1 MLKFLNYICIIL
13 MCALTS
19 CSENINEQKVVSY
32 NTLINVTSTNPKAIE
47 FYRKAKLH
55 LIDNEYIEAKE
66 SYLSALRLDP
76 NMFMSLLEINESN
89 GVLARNYKR
98 KAAENLEKANQF
110 EKIFYEYDKLSFNS
124 SDRKKKQELS
134 KKIIEIYPD
143 KVDGYLMLGLSFS
156 SSNDESA
163 AEAIKSFEKALEID
177 PENIEVRYQ
186 VMRYTYGGSNR
197 TYKLKTDIE
206 FFDSFDVMAK
216 SLISKFPKSLR
227 IKSSTAAI
235 YRNAYNFSD
244 EKRIEMSKKLY
255 DDCLEIVNSNGSSFK
270 INLLNNVAKLNLQ
283 MGNTDEAY
291 NLYQSN
297 IDLSTTNYQIINS
310 YFRFFLAKLY
320 DGDYLNAIRKI
331 NEFQN
336 NFNDLNLTDEQVL
349 KCMVGLSN
357 YKAII
362 FAHANQKERALE
374 ALNSYKLYA
383 NQLIKFYGFNDNID
397 SQFKSLSAPGFL
409 RWKEASPRAQLWHEI
424 WINMMFGNYEIAESL
439 QNKFENTFGER
450 LTYWDGILNV
460 LQGNTEKGYNILES
474 NTFGYMQYFK
484 SQALISLG
492 EREKAK
498 KILDS
503 VRQLPEGSIFTN
515 LIVKRSSDL
524 YKSL

>member
-1 MLKFLNYICIIL
+1 

-98 KAAENLEKANQF
+98 KAAENLERANEF
-110 EKIFYEYDKLSFNS
+110 EKIFYEYDKLSFNP

-156 SSNDESA
+156 PSNDESA

-197 TYKLKTDIE
+197 AYKLKTDIE

-216 SLISKFPKSLR
+216 SLISKFPRSLR

-424 WINMMFGNYEIAESL
+424 WINMMVGNYEIAESL

-450 LTYWDGILNV
+450 LTYWDGVLNV

-498 KILDS
+498 SVLDS
-503 VRQLPEGSIFTN
+503 IRQLPEGSIFNN

-524 YKSL
+524 YQTL

>member
-1 MLKFLNYICIIL
+1 MKNLFITAFLAMLLLAIS
-13 MCALTS
+13 CA
-19 CSENINEQKVVSY
+19 ENINKQKVVSN

-55 LIDNEYIEAKE
+55 LIDAEYIEAKE

-76 NMFMSLLEINESN
+76 KMFMSLLEINELN

-98 KAAENLEKANQF
+98 KAAENLEKANEF

-143 KVDGYLMLGLSFS
+143 KVDGYLMLGLSFNS
-156 SSNDESA
+156 YNDESA
-163 AEAIKSFEKALEID
+163 AEALKSFEKALEID
-177 PENIEVRYQ
+177 PENIEVRYNIL
-186 VMRYTYGGSNR
+186 RYTYGGSNR
-197 TYKLKTDIE
+197 AYRLKTDIE
-206 FFDSFDVMAK
+206 FFNSFDVMAK
-216 SLISKFPKSLR
+216 SLISKFPRSLR

-244 EKRIEMSKKLY
+244 EKRIEISKKLY
-255 DDCLEIVNSNGSSFK
+255 DDCLEIVNSTGSSFK

-283 MGNTDEAY
+283 MGNIDEAY
-291 NLYQSN
+291 SLFQSN
-297 IDLSTTNYQIINS
+297 IDLSSTNSQKINS

-331 NEFQN
+331 NEFEN
-336 NFNDLNLTDEQVL
+336 NLNDLDLTEEQLL

-362 FAHANQKERALE
+362 FAHANQKEKALE
-374 ALNSYKLYA
+374 ALNSYKLYS
-383 NQLIKFYGFNDNID
+383 NQLTKFYGFKDNID
-397 SQFKSLSAPGFL
+397 SQFRSLAGSGFL
-409 RWKEASPRAQLWHEI
+409 RWKEASPRRQLWHEI
-424 WINMMFGNYEIAESL
+424 WINMMVGNYKIAESL
-439 QNKFENTFGER
+439 QNKFENKFGDR
-450 LTYWDGILNV
+450 QIHWDGILNV
-460 LQGNTEKGYNILES
+460 LQGNTEKGYSILRPMG
-474 NTFGYMQYFK
+474 FGYMQYFK

-498 KILDS
+498 SVLDS
-503 VRQLPEGSIFTN
+503 VRQLPEGNIFNN

-524 YKSL
+524 YETL

>member
-1 MLKFLNYICIIL
+1 MVKFQNYICIFLIF
-13 MCALTS
+13 ALTS
-19 CSENINEQKVVSY
+19 CSENINEKKVVNYDSY
-32 NTLINVTSTNPKAIE
+32 IDVTSTNPKAIE

-55 LIDNEYIEAKE
+55 IIDQEYIEAKE

-89 GVLARNYKR
+89 GALSAIYKK
-98 KAAENLEKANQF
+98 KAFENIDKANEF
-110 EKIFYEYDKLSFNS
+110 EKISYEYDKLPTNS
-124 SDRKKKQELS
+124 SGRKKKQELS
-134 KKIIEIYPD
+134 KKIIEIYPE
-143 KVDGYLMLGLSFS
+143 KIDGYLMLGLSFS
-156 SSNDESA
+156 SSNDKSA
-163 AEAIKSFEKALEID
+163 AEALKSFEKALEID
-177 PENIEVRYQ
+177 PDNIEVRLHIL
-186 VMRYTYGGSNR
+186 RYNYGGSSR
-197 TYKLKTDIE
+197 AYRLKTDVE
-206 FFDSFDVMAK
+206 FFNSFDVMAK
-216 SLISKFPKSLR
+216 SLLSKYPRSLR

-235 YRNAYNFSD
+235 YRTAYNFSD

-255 DDCLEIVNSNGSSFK
+255 DDCLEIVNSTGSSYK
-270 INLLNNVAKLNLQ
+270 ISLLNGVAKLNLQ

-297 IDLSTTNYQIINS
+297 IDLSSTNSQKINS

-336 NFNDLNLTDEQVL
+336 NFDDLNLTDEQVL

-374 ALNSYKLYA
+374 ALNNYKLYA
-383 NQLIKFYGFNDNID
+383 NELIKFYGFNDNID

-409 RWKEASPRAQLWHEI
+409 RWKEASPRAQLYHEI
-424 WINMMFGNYEIAESL
+424 WINLLVGNYEIAESL
-439 QNKFENTFGER
+439 QNKFENTFGDR
-450 LTYWDGILNV
+450 LNHWDGILNV
-460 LQGNTEKGYNILES
+460 LQGNTEKGYSILRPMR
-474 NTFGYMQYFK
+474 FGYIQYFK

-492 EREKAK
+492 EKEKAK
-498 KILDS
+498 SVLDS
-503 VRQLPEGSIFTN
+503 IRQLPDSNIYNN

-524 YKSL
+524 YKTL